1 LTLEWRFVK
10 TRIVRTESN
19 LNVGLAIAIAVIAIA
34 VRFID
39 INQPF
44 VDEWSWRQSDVAAI
58 ARNYFSNGFHFA
70 YPQIDWAGDEPG
82 YVGTEFPVLPY
93 IVAIC
98 YKLAGVHEWIG
109 RVQSVIFFA
118 ASLPFF
124 FLLVRDAWHGH
135 PAHGP
140 SAGPEGHFAGEIAA
154 TWALFF
160 YSFAPLN
167 VMASRC
173 FMPDVPSLS
182 LAIIGLYFFQRWID
196 SDQAKFLLASAILI
210 SFSILIK
217 LPNILIGAPL
227 AYLAFRRFGA
237 RALRRRVLWVFA
249 AIALVPS
256 AAWYWHAHEISEKF
270 YPYHLFGAGGIRLMS
285 ASWYWK
291 IIKETVTSSLTP
303 LLGALA
309 IFGFFVGRLSARG
322 RVFYIWFV
330 AMLLFVV
337 VAGYGNR
344 HPWYRLPLVPI
355 AAAFAGTACAWFA
368 GRFPLKRLPVR
379 TGAIVLIVLF
389 GGLSYNYAKLFYHE
403 SGANLRRLGLEL
415 NRITPEKSLIV
426 ASDYGDPTIFYYAER
441 KGWHFLEN
449 EGIYNGH
456 PTSSSDAIADL
467 EALKERG
474 ATHLVFCSGTFW
486 WLSYYKE
493 FAQHLDKRARLI
505 ESTSEFEIFRLNLLE
520 E

>member
-1 LTLEWRFVK
+1 
-10 TRIVRTESN
+10 VRTQAN
-19 LNVGLAIAIAVIAIA
+19 LRAGQAIAIVVIAIA
-34 VRFID
+34 VRLID

-44 VDEWSWRQSDVAAI
+44 IDEWSWRQSDVAAI

-70 YPQIDWAGDEPG
+70 YPQIDWAGDQPG
-82 YVGTEFPVLPY
+82 YVGTEFPILPY

-124 FLLVRDAWHGH
+124 FLLVR
-135 PAHGP
+135 
-140 SAGPEGHFAGEIAA
+140 EIFGSLAA

-167 VMASRC
+167 LMASRC

-182 LAIIGLYFFQRWID
+182 LAIIGLYFFLRWID
-196 SDQAKFLLASAILI
+196 TDEAKFLFASAILI

-217 LPNILIGAPL
+217 LPNILIGVPL
-227 AYLAFRRFGA
+227 AYLAFQRFGV
-237 RALRRRVLWVFA
+237 RALPHRSLWVIA
-249 AIALVPS
+249 AIALVPP

-270 YPYHLFGAGGIRLMS
+270 YPHHLFGAGGIRLMS

-291 IIKETVTSSLTP
+291 IVNETLTSSLTP

-309 IFGFFVGRLSARG
+309 AFGFFVARLAPRA
-322 RVFYIWFV
+322 RVFYTWLA

-355 AAAFAGTACAWFA
+355 AAAFAGTACAWIS
-368 GRFPLKRLPVR
+368 GRFPLKRLLLR
-379 TGAIVLIVLF
+379 TGAVALIVLF

-403 SGANLRRLGLEL
+403 SGANLRLLGLEL

-426 ASDYGDPTIFYYAER
+426 AADYGDPTVFYYAER
-441 KGWHFLEN
+441 KGWHFLEK

-474 ATHLVFCSGTFW
+474 ATHLVFCSGTLW
-486 WLSYYKE
+486 WLDYYKE
-493 FAQHLDKRARLI
+493 FAQHLDKRARLM
-505 ESTSEFEIFRLNLLE
+505 ESTSEVEIFKLNLLVE
-520 E
+520 